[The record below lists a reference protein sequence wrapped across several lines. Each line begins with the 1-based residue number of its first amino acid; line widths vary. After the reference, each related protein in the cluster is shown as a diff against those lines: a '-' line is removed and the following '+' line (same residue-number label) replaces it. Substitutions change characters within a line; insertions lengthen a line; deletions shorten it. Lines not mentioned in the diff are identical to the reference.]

1 MHQKTIKVQLR
12 EGPHFVLFIHA
23 LTVYTTTLCRLP
35 PPQSIDIA
43 SKMAAG
49 QEVLFEVSVRDSAGH
64 NQIIQVTATTTVS
77 DIKRQ
82 FSQKTGLAQ
91 QSYQLVFAGRS
102 LNDSDTLQVL
112 NEPHPHTF

>member
-1 MHQKTIKVQLR
+1 
-12 EGPHFVLFIHA
+12 
-23 LTVYTTTLCRLP
+23 
-35 PPQSIDIA
+35 
-43 SKMAAG
+43 MAAG

-112 NEPHPHTF
+112 NEPHPHTFLTVFSPLDTWSAKSQHVILHYGTG

>member
-1 MHQKTIKVQLR
+1 
-12 EGPHFVLFIHA
+12 
-23 LTVYTTTLCRLP
+23 
-35 PPQSIDIA
+35 
-43 SKMAAG
+43 MAAG

-82 FSQKTGLAQ
+82 FSRKTGLAQ

-112 NEPHPHTF
+112 NEPHPHTFLTVFFTIRHLECKVTARYSALWDRLVLKLDLT